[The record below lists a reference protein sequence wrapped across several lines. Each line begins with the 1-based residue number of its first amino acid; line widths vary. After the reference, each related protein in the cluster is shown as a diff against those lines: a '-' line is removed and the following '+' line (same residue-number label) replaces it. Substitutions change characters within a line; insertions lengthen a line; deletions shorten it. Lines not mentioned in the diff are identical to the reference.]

1 MPLKKGEQELSSDLN
16 NGWKGSYIMTGRA
29 PIAVYNAWL
38 KCPWET
44 DGKSRRKHAIMAARQ
59 MTNHPCGRGGMFRHK
74 SNFSAVSL
82 KTEMLQLRRR
92 YLHLLS

>member
-59 MTNHPCGRGGMFRHK
+59 MTIHPCGRGGMFRHK
-74 SNFSAVSL
+74 SNFSP
-82 KTEMLQLRRR
+82 KCR
-92 YLHLLS
+92 LSED